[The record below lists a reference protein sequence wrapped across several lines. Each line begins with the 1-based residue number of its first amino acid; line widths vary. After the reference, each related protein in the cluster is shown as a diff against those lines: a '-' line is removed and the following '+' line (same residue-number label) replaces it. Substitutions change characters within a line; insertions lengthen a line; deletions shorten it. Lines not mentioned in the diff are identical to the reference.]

1 MSKTLCLV
9 VMLLALPRVC
19 QADGLELKLNI
30 RKSLATRKNIAD
42 VLLVNTGEDRIVV
55 LSKGLSQALSYDGTK
70 CELCLQIPQ
79 ATWNGHR
86 IVQSKCEFAPVVLKP
101 GDCAKYMFMAHPFP
115 NPFKRLKSDASEI
128 KVVYE
133 VTAADGERYDIW
145 HGRAVS
151 ATFKVVDGQIQR

>member
-1 MSKTLCLV
+1 MSKMRCLV
-9 VMLLALPRVC
+9 SVLLAFSCVC

-30 RKSLATRKNIAD
+30 RKSLAARRNIAD
-42 VLLVNTGEDRIVV
+42 VLLVNTGENEIVV
-55 LSKGLSQALSYDGTK
+55 LSKGLSQVLSYDGTK

-101 GDCAKYMFMAHPFP
+101 GECAKYTFMSHPFP
-115 NPFKRLKSDASEI
+115 NPFTRLKADASEI
-128 KVVYE
+128 RVVYV
-133 VTAADGERYDIW
+133 VTTADGERYDIW